1 MQVLQRQKG
10 AVLILLFVALIM
22 GAATV
27 ILSALNNRSPQVRD
41 RINKQN
47 EMQLVKEALL
57 SYAMTYPEYSSPSA
71 GPGRLPCSD
80 MNNNGSMNC
89 NTNAVSLGRLPQQI
103 SPSIGSPVFLSDR
116 YAGIGQQFW
125 YAVAPGF
132 RQSVASLNTSA
143 TSAFNLDGSGIAAL
157 IIAPGPALDGQVR
170 SNVNQADLFL
180 ESNNATGPNFVST
193 HPTDPSLFNDI
204 VMPIT
209 VAEVFTYATMRVG
222 QEIKR
227 VLDVYFTANA
237 NTYPPDVTQFR
248 TAMSSNGAAW
258 VSANSW
264 ISTSLSTYTRTSAT
278 TATTQFNNCA
288 IVFTFNQAQT
298 GFTRSQ
304 RSC

>member
-1 MQVLQRQKG
+1 MRVLQRQKG

-27 ILSALNNRSPQVRD
+27 ILAALNNRSPQVRD

-57 SYAMTYPEYSSPSA
+57 AYAMTYPEYSNPST

-80 MNNNGSMNC
+80 TNNNASMNC
-89 NTNAVSLGRLPQQI
+89 NTSAVSLGRLPQQVV
-103 SPSIGSPVFLSDR
+103 PPVGSPVFLSDR

-132 RQSVASLNTSA
+132 RQNVASLNTST
-143 TSAFNLDGSGIAAL
+143 TSTFTLDGVGIAAL
-157 IIAPGPALDGQVR
+157 IIAPGAALDGQLR
-170 SNVNQADLFL
+170 SNATQADLYL
-180 ESNNATGPNFVST
+180 ESNNATGPNFLSN

-204 VMPIT
+204 VMPIS
-209 VAEVFTYATMRVG
+209 VAEVLTYGTMRVG

-227 VLDVYFTANA
+227 VLDVYFAANG
-237 NTYPPDVTQFR
+237 NTYPPDTTGFSS
-248 TAMSSNGAAW
+248 AMSASAAAW

-264 ISTSLSTYTRTSAT
+264 ISTSLSTYTRTST
-278 TATTQFNNCA
+278 STATVQFTNCS
-288 IVFTFNQAQT
+288 IVFTFDQAQT